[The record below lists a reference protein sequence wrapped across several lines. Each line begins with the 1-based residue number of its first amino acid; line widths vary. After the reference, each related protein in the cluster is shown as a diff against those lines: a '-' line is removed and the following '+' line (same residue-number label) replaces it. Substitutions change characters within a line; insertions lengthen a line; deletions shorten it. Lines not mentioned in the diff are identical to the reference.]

1 MSDDIKE
8 LKSKMDKTATEL
20 KDALVA
26 MSEEIKSNGK
36 VSKASEELVTKAEK
50 AVQSVI
56 DEAKGMEDRLAALE
70 VKSNRHSLV
79 AASVQKSIGQ
89 TYVESETFK
98 EVKSNGRGNSVPV
111 EQKAISDLTS
121 AAGGALTTE
130 MRVPTIYKNPDRP
143 MFIRDLVQHIP
154 TQDSAVEI
162 MREVAFTNNAAPQ
175 AGQLATKAESN
186 ITFSLETYKVET
198 QAHWLQAS
206 RQILSDV
213 NRLRAYIDGRLMYG
227 LDLLFDAQLL
237 SGDGT
242 GQNFTGLLVDADV
255 SNVGASAAGD
265 GAVWLSHIRTA
276 ITQCQLF
283 EYYNINGVV
292 LNPADWETIELAKG
306 TDGHFIWVTVPQ
318 GGEMRLW
325 RVPVV
330 ISNAMPQGSFI
341 LGDWN
346 MGATLYDREQKSVRI
361 SESNG
366 TDFVKN
372 AVTILAE
379 ERAAF
384 AIELPKAFCK
394 GTLTPTA

>member
-8 LKSKMDKTATEL
+8 LKSKMDNTATEL
-20 KDALVA
+20 RDALVA
-26 MSEEIKSNGK
+26 MSEEIKSHGK
-36 VSKASEELVTKAEK
+36 VSKASEELVTKAER
-50 AVQSVI
+50 AVQNVI
-56 DEAKGMEDRLAALE
+56 NEAKGMEDRLAALE

-79 AASVQKSIGQ
+79 AASVRKSIGQ
-89 TYVESETFK
+89 TYVESEAFK

-175 AGQLATKAESN
+175 AGQLATKAESQ

-255 SNVGASAAGD
+255 SDVGASAAGD

-292 LNPADWETIELAKG
+292 LNPADWETVELAKG

-330 ISNAMPQGSFI
+330 ISNAMPQG
-341 LGDWN
+341 
-346 MGATLYDREQKSVRI
+346 
-361 SESNG
+361 
-366 TDFVKN
+366 
-372 AVTILAE
+372 
-379 ERAAF
+379 
-384 AIELPKAFCK
+384 
-394 GTLTPTA
+394 